1 MSTPGAVIIDRD
13 DLNVKHEKF
22 CVSIENSGVSA
33 GTDINDTILGSLLR
47 AGVGMPYECNSG
59 GCGSCKFTLIEG
71 TISEDEGEWQGLR
84 PSDVRKNKHLA
95 CVSRAQSDC
104 LINVKL
110 DSIYEPKIKPF
121 KSSARFVSSAPLT
134 HDLWEFE
141 FKSDGPAFFMPGQYA
156 KLIIPGV
163 SGPRSYSMSNIANSD
178 GRWFFQIKRVPEG
191 EATSVLFERIKE
203 GQLIT
208 IDGPYSIAHL
218 NTNSPN
224 SVVCIAGGSGLAPMV
239 SIIRG
244 IAEDK
249 GSAAGPILYYGARSP
264 RDVVDPEYFSSIKGF
279 DSTHQY
285 VPVVS
290 EAKPG
295 EWIDGPTGFVHE
307 HLQDAL
313 PVNCSN
319 IDFYIAG
326 PPPMV
331 EAVRRH
337 LVLERKV
344 PMEHLHYDR
353 FF

>member
-1 MSTPGAVIIDRD
+1 MYRD
-13 DLNVKHEKF
+13 DLDVKPKNF
-22 CVSIENSGVSA
+22 CVSIENSEVSA
-33 GTDINDTILGSLLR
+33 DTDINDTILGSLLR

-71 TISEDEGEWQGLR
+71 RISEDEGEWQGLR

-95 CVSRAQSDC
+95 CVSRAQSNC

-121 KSSARFVSSAPLT
+121 KCSARFVSSAPLT

-141 FKSDGPAFFMPGQYA
+141 FKSDGPAHFLPGQYA

-163 SGPRSYSMSNIANSD
+163 SGPRSYSMSNTANRD
-178 GRWFFQIKRVPEG
+178 GSWFFQIKRVPEG

-203 GQLIT
+203 GQTIT

-244 IAEDK
+244 IAEHK
-249 GSAAGPILYYGARSP
+249 GSAVGPILYYGARSP
-264 RDVVDPEYFSSIKGF
+264 RDVVDSKYFNSIKGF
-279 DSTHQY
+279 DATNQY

-290 EAKPG
+290 DAEPG
-295 EWIDGPTGFVHE
+295 EWIDGPIGFVHE
-307 HLQDAL
+307 HLHDAL
-313 PVNCSN
+313 PENCSN

-337 LVLERKV
+337 LILERKV
-344 PMEHLHYDR
+344 PSGNLHYDR